1 MLLRFNF
8 RFNFCSAFS
17 IFNTLFIH
25 SVILNSTLKRY
36 HNINLKKSVSVS
48 DMVVQWNNACLVS
61 KRSRVR
67 VSECAPKILLDI
79 IWYTSTDF
87 NTSEWIRSRRA
98 VVPSCVTEIRWVSK
112 FFFSE
117 KLKNWCIVS
126 RNGDI
131 RYKKFFLIFQN
142 FLCPFR
148 VNSNI
153 LEICLK
159 SVHFIMLKD
168 GRKL

>member
-1 MLLRFNF
+1 MFPFSLMLLMFNF

-36 HNINLKKSVSVS
+36 HNINLKKSVCVS

-67 VSECAPKILLDI
+67 VSECAPNILLDI

-87 NTSEWIRSRRA
+87 NTSDWIRSRRV
-98 VVPSCVTEIRWVSK
+98 VVPCRHAWQKLGGCRS
-112 FFFSE
+112 FSFQ
-117 KLKNWCIVS
+117 KNLKI
-126 RNGDI
+126 
-131 RYKKFFLIFQN
+131 YFTY
-142 FLCPFR
+142 
-148 VNSNI
+148 NI
-153 LEICLK
+153 LNTM
-159 SVHFIMLKD
+159 SY
-168 GRKL
+168 

>member
-79 IWYTSTDF
+79 IWYTSTYF
-87 NTSEWIRSRRA
+87 NTSEWIWSRA
-98 VVPSCVTEIRWVSK
+98 VIIMPSSSSCVTEIRWVSK
-112 FFFSE
+112 FLSFSE
-117 KLKNWCIVS
+117 KKNFDTHLISVTHDGTARHDYGILFISQTCWNLTNLKFES
-126 RNGDI
+126 RAT
-131 RYKKFFLIFQN
+131 
-142 FLCPFR
+142 
-148 VNSNI
+148 
-153 LEICLK
+153 
-159 SVHFIMLKD
+159 
-168 GRKL
+168 